1 MSAWAKHVQ
10 AVHRQWGLQMIAS
23 QSKRLDLAA
32 ESDDQHKDQAA
43 RENQLLGWQGE
54 IAREA
59 QQGHGIDALQRILS
73 ELEKEFGA
81 DESFLSD
88 AIDDLQQCADR
99 HLSEKHTPETIN
111 AIFVAAFPNLYLDL
125 DHVTIR
131 LDAETEI
138 RCLADINADWDDIGR
153 QRRTP
158 QTTIEA
164 IMYTVRTRGVAAL
177 EEPANIER
185 LSRCDGAAKDEINQ
199 RIARLIA
206 AKKITP

>member
-1 MSAWAKHVQ
+1 MPAWAKHVQ
-10 AVHRQWGLQMIAS
+10 AVYRQWGLQMIAS
-23 QSKRLDLAA
+23 QSKRPDLAA
-32 ESDDQHKDQAA
+32 ESDDQHEDHAA

-81 DESFLSD
+81 DESFLSG

-131 LDAETEI
+131 LDAETQI
-138 RCLADINADWDDIGR
+138 RRLADINADWDDIRR

-177 EEPANIER
+177 KEPANIER

>member
-1 MSAWAKHVQ
+1 
-10 AVHRQWGLQMIAS
+10 MIAS
-23 QSKRLDLAA
+23 QSKRPDLAA
-32 ESDDQHKDQAA
+32 ESDNQHEDHAA

-59 QQGHGIDALQRILS
+59 QQSHGIDALQRILS

-81 DESFLSD
+81 DKSFLSG

-99 HLSEKHTPETIN
+99 HLSEKHTLETIN

-131 LDAETEI
+131 LDAKTEI
-138 RCLADINADWDDIGR
+138 RRLANINAEWDDVR
-153 QRRTP
+153 RRRRTP

-164 IMYTVRTRGVAAL
+164 IMCTIRTRGVAAL
-177 EEPANIER
+177 KEPANIER

-199 RIARLIA
+199 RTARLIA
-206 AKKITP
+206 AKKITA

>member
-1 MSAWAKHVQ
+1 
-10 AVHRQWGLQMIAS
+10 MIAS
-23 QSKRLDLAA
+23 QSKRSDLAA
-32 ESDDQHKDQAA
+32 ESDDQHEDHAA
-43 RENQLLGWQGE
+43 RETQLSGWQGE

-81 DESFLSD
+81 DELFLSG
-88 AIDDLQQCADR
+88 AIDDLQQCAER
-99 HLSEKHTPETIN
+99 HLSEKHAPETIN
-111 AIFVAAFPNLYLDL
+111 AIFVAAFPNLYLDF

-138 RCLADINADWDDIGR
+138 RRLADINADWDDIRR
-153 QRRTP
+153 QQRTP

-164 IMYTVRTRGVAAL
+164 IMCTVRTRGVAAL
-177 EEPANIER
+177 KEPANIER
-185 LSRCDGAAKDEINQ
+185 LSRCDGAAKDDINQ

>member
-10 AVHRQWGLQMIAS
+10 AVYRLWGLQMIAS
-23 QSKRLDLAA
+23 QSKRPDLAA
-32 ESDDQHKDQAA
+32 ESDDQHEDHAA

-81 DESFLSD
+81 DESFLSS

-99 HLSEKHTPETIN
+99 HLSDKHTPETIS
-111 AIFVAAFPNLYLDL
+111 AIFVAAFPNLYLNL

-138 RCLADINADWDDIGR
+138 RRLADINADCDDIRR
-153 QRRTP
+153 QRSAYYDRSDHVRSSNKGCGSIKGAHKYRT
-158 QTTIEA
+158 A
-164 IMYTVRTRGVAAL
+164 IALRPRG
-177 EEPANIER
+177 
-185 LSRCDGAAKDEINQ
+185 Q
-199 RIARLIA
+199 R
-206 AKKITP
+206 